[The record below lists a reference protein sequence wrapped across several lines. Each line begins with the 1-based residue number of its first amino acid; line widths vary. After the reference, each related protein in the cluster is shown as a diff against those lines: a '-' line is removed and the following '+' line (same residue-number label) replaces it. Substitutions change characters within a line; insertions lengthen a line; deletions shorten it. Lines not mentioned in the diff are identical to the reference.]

1 MPGKAKRAAKKTKRA
16 AGKAK
21 AKRPVGKAK
30 TKRPASKAKRVASK
44 PKGVQRVPEGYHTI
58 TPHLVVKGANDAIEF
73 YKKAFGAVEHARMPM
88 PDGSAIMHA
97 ELQIGDSRFFLN
109 DEMMGAKSP
118 QSLGGSPVTVHL
130 YVEDV
135 DALWN
140 QAVAAGCQVTM
151 LLMDAFWGDRFG
163 TLADPFGHNWALASH
178 IEDVPPEEMGQR
190 AAAAMGGGEQPP
202 MGGGEQSS
210 QW

>member
-1 MPGKAKRAAKKTKRA
+1 MPGKPKRGAKKTKRA

-21 AKRPVGKAK
+21 
-30 TKRPASKAKRVASK
+30 RPASKAKRTASK
-44 PKGVQRVPEGYHTI
+44 PKGVQRVPKGYHTI
-58 TPHLVVKGANDAIEF
+58 SPHLVVKGANEAMNF
-73 YKKAFGAVEHARMPM
+73 YNKAFGAVEAVRMPT

-97 ELQIGDSRFFLN
+97 EMQIGDSRFFLN

-118 QSLGGSPVTVHL
+118 QALGGSPVTVHL
-130 YVEDV
+130 YVQDV
-135 DALWN
+135 DSLWN

-151 LLMDAFWGDRFG
+151 PLMDMFWGDRYG
-163 TLADPFGHNWALASH
+163 MLVDPFGHCWSLASH

-190 AAAAMGGGEQPP
+190 AAAAMAARGGGEQPQT
-202 MGGGEQSS
+202 GGGEQPS

>member
-1 MPGKAKRAAKKTKRA
+1 MPGKAKRAARKTKRA
-16 AGKAK
+16 TSK
-21 AKRPVGKAK
+21 AKRPARPA
-30 TKRPASKAKRVASK
+30 KRPARPAKRAASK
-44 PKGVQRVPEGYHTI
+44 PQGVQRVPKHYHTI

-73 YKKAFGAVEHARMPM
+73 YKKAFGAMEHGRMSM

-97 ELQIGDSRFFLN
+97 ELQIGDSRLFLN

-151 LLMDAFWGDRFG
+151 PLMNAFWGDRYG
-163 TLADPFGHNWALASH
+163 MLADPFGHHWSLASH
-178 IEDVPPEEMGQR
+178 IENVPPEEMGQR
-190 AAAAMGGGEQPP
+190 AAAAMAN
-202 MGGGEQSS
+202 MGGGGQP
-210 QW
+210 QQ

>member
-1 MPGKAKRAAKKTKRA
+1 GKPKRATGKAKRAVK
-16 AGKAK
+16 K
-21 AKRPVGKAK
+21 AKRPAG
-30 TKRPASKAKRVASK
+30 KAKRVASK
-44 PKGVQRVPEGYHTI
+44 PKGVQRVPKGYHTI
-58 TPHLVVKGANDAIEF
+58 TPHLVVKGANEAIAF
-73 YKKAFGAVEHARMPM
+73 YNKAFGATEHARMPT

-118 QSLGGSPVTVHL
+118 QSLGGSPVTVNL

-140 QAVAAGCQVTM
+140 RAVAAGCQVTM
-151 LLMDAFWGDRFG
+151 PLADMFWGDRYG
-163 TLADPFGHNWALASH
+163 MLVDPFGHNWSMASH

-190 AAAAMGGGEQPP
+190 AAAAMAAMSGEGQP
-202 MGGGEQSS
+202 Q
-210 QW
+210 Q